1 MNPRMPVNIFLIIDF
16 FFVARWP
23 EEAAAGFGPGREG
36 GGVAVAVAV
45 VAEPAPTVA
54 EPVRARSTPGDSS
67 GALAG
72 DRGGDGDDASL
83 AFAARAAASAKKCVE
98 DCREGASA
106 VEGAAG
112 AVAARRRFGN
122 EAART
127 PDEDARPEPC
137 PCPEPK
143 PAATSKS
150 ADKSPRWP
158 RVAAPAASL
167 AARLAPTRWDQS
179 GVPGAAGGGDLA
191 AAAAVSFGPP
201 PPRAIPAAT
210 RYPRSGVGGGG
221 DAAAAVAAAVGVV
234 IAVAAS
240 GEEDDEL
247 DGGGT

>member
-23 EEAAAGFGPGREG
+23 EEGASETGEAAAAGFGPGREG
-36 GGVAVAVAV
+36 GGVVVAV

-54 EPVRARSTPGDSS
+54 EPAPTVAEPAPTVAEPVPARSTPGGSA

-137 PCPEPK
+137 PCPDP
-143 PAATSKS
+143 
-150 ADKSPRWP
+150 
-158 RVAAPAASL
+158 
-167 AARLAPTRWDQS
+167 
-179 GVPGAAGGGDLA
+179 
-191 AAAAVSFGPP
+191 
-201 PPRAIPAAT
+201 
-210 RYPRSGVGGGG
+210 
-221 DAAAAVAAAVGVV
+221 
-234 IAVAAS
+234 
-240 GEEDDEL
+240 
-247 DGGGT
+247 

>member
-23 EEAAAGFGPGREG
+23 EEGASEAGEAAAAGFGPGREG
-36 GGVAVAVAV
+36 GGVVAAV

-54 EPVRARSTPGDSS
+54 EPVPARSTPGGSA

-137 PCPEPK
+137 PCPDP
-143 PAATSKS
+143 
-150 ADKSPRWP
+150 
-158 RVAAPAASL
+158 
-167 AARLAPTRWDQS
+167 
-179 GVPGAAGGGDLA
+179 
-191 AAAAVSFGPP
+191 
-201 PPRAIPAAT
+201 
-210 RYPRSGVGGGG
+210 
-221 DAAAAVAAAVGVV
+221 
-234 IAVAAS
+234 
-240 GEEDDEL
+240 
-247 DGGGT
+247 

>member
-23 EEAAAGFGPGREG
+23 EEGASEAGEAAAAGFGPGREG
-36 GGVAVAVAV
+36 GGVVVAVAV

-54 EPVRARSTPGDSS
+54 EPVPARSTPGGSA

-137 PCPEPK
+137 PCPDP
-143 PAATSKS
+143 
-150 ADKSPRWP
+150 
-158 RVAAPAASL
+158 
-167 AARLAPTRWDQS
+167 
-179 GVPGAAGGGDLA
+179 
-191 AAAAVSFGPP
+191 
-201 PPRAIPAAT
+201 
-210 RYPRSGVGGGG
+210 
-221 DAAAAVAAAVGVV
+221 
-234 IAVAAS
+234 
-240 GEEDDEL
+240 
-247 DGGGT
+247 